1 MFSCI
6 FCVFHLCLESQAV
19 AGALLTVPM
28 VAIWMNEKLRVEP
41 SRNRV
46 GEDLYSMLWA
56 MDGTPVPF
64 DDLIPIPESFQEGL
78 IEESQVEEPQ
88 VEEGTEVV
96 EDEEVGVEEV
106 EQGEEVK
113 ETEEAEQPDDINQ

>member
-1 MFSCI
+1 
-6 FCVFHLCLESQAV
+6 
-19 AGALLTVPM
+19 
-28 VAIWMNEKLRVEP
+28 
-41 SRNRV
+41 
-46 GEDLYSMLWA
+46 MLWA

-64 DDLIPIPESFQEGL
+64 DDLIPIPESFQDGI
-78 IEESQVEEPQ
+78 IEDSQVEEPQ

-96 EDEEVGVEEV
+96 EDEEVDVEEV